1 MSRFDLHCH
10 STQSDGLL
18 DPDAVVARAAQRGVE
33 TLALTDHD
41 ETAGLEEARAAAERH
56 GIALVNGV
64 EISATWNEQTLHI
77 VGLQIDPGN
86 EVLAGGL
93 ARVRS
98 GRRRRA
104 EDIAAGLEQA
114 GITGSLEGARSYVT
128 NPELVGRTHFARFLV
143 ARGHARDVASVFRKY
158 LTAGKPGHVP
168 HQWASLEQAISWI
181 KVSGGVPVLAHPG
194 RYKIDSAQRE
204 LLLGTFKELGG
215 MAIEVVTG
223 SHSAEQFAVWGR
235 HAQRYG
241 LLASMGSDYHGPRE
255 SYRDLGDLPDLP
267 GGCTPVWNRF

>member
-18 DPDAVVARAAQRGVE
+18 DPAAVVARAAQRGVE

-41 ETAGLEEARAAAERH
+41 ETAGLGQARAAAERH

-86 EVLAGGL
+86 DVLAGGL

-104 EDIAAGLEQA
+104 ENIAAGLEQA
-114 GITGSLEGARSYVT
+114 GIAGSLEGARSYVT

-215 MAIEVVTG
+215 IAIEVVTG

-267 GGCTPVWNRF
+267 GGCTPVWNQF

>member
-18 DPDAVVARAAQRGVE
+18 EPAAVVARAAQRGVE

-41 ETAGLEEARAAAERH
+41 ETAGLEEARAAAEGH

-77 VGLQIDPGN
+77 VGLQIDPEN
-86 EVLAGGL
+86 DVLADGL
-93 ARVRS
+93 AHVRS

-143 ARGHARDVASVFRKY
+143 ARGHARDVASVFKKY

-194 RYKIDSAQRE
+194 RYKIDNAQRE

-215 MAIEVVTG
+215 MAVEVVTG
-223 SHSAEQFAVWGR
+223 SHSAEQFAVWGH

-255 SYRDLGDLPDLP
+255 SYRDLGDLPELP
-267 GGCTPVWNRF
+267 GGCIPVWNQF